1 MRAKSTEEMK
11 KLENIIMPYINFGP
25 GPRFKEGTPKEI
37 LEAQEKLTQLSIQQT
52 LDSAI

>member
-1 MRAKSTEEMK
+1 MKILFLGFAKIK
-11 KLENIIMPYINFGP
+11 IMPYINFGP